1 MAVRTPDRHVTFG
14 RARED
19 ASILQCLSTSFTM
32 EFSTTRPT
40 VREAMGHASMRSSP
54 ATARWRRSR
63 NARDAASKA
72 SHWAALAGNA
82 RAKIGRAPA

>member
-1 MAVRTPDRHVTFG
+1 MAVRTPEHIVCYGVYSTT
-14 RARED
+14 
-19 ASILQCLSTSFTM
+19 ASIYLCARALRGRRRP
-32 EFSTTRPT
+32 TTRRT
-40 VREAMGHASMRSSP
+40 VRETMGQASMRWSS

-82 RAKIGRAPA
+82 RARIGRAPA